1 MGSTAEE
8 RVSELDSRLLET
20 LQSEQTAQGTEG
32 VGGGQNLRDLK
43 NGNRKSGFRSL
54 GCQKEMIKICSAEI
68 LNNSQNS
75 PSFIKK
81 CKDSPSSTHSKQI
94 NPKN

>member
-32 VGGGQNLRDLK
+32 VGVGRT
-43 NGNRKSGFRSL
+43 S
-54 GCQKEMIKICSAEI
+54 E
-68 LNNSQNS
+68 
-75 PSFIKK
+75 
-81 CKDSPSSTHSKQI
+81 T
-94 NPKN
+94 